1 MRFTLVEE
9 KTEIANT
16 EKQGLKT
23 LVPDYYKNSFEL
35 HNNFMDDKQAL
46 KLAVDL
52 FAIDKGFVYESDSI
66 SKLVHGLSYEFFSSE
81 LGEFTA
87 HFSFV
92 GGYTIKGDSRI
103 GLIPVFNTFR
113 QYFDFAKE
121 FQTECNDKLKAK
133 KIEKECYEIEVPSR
147 DKF

>member
-1 MRFTLVEE
+1 MRFTLVQE

-23 LVPDYYKNSFEL
+23 LVPSYYKNSFEL

-52 FAIDKGFVYESDSI
+52 FATAKGFVYESDSI
-66 SKLVHGLSYEFFSSE
+66 SKFVHGLSYEFFHSE

-92 GGYTIKGDSRI
+92 GGYTIKGVARV
-103 GLIPVFNTFR
+103 GLLSVFNTFR
-113 QYFDFAKE
+113 NYFDFAKE
-121 FQTECNDKLKAK
+121 FQSKCNNKLKAK
-133 KIEKECYEIEVPSR
+133 RIEKECYEIEIPAR

>member
-1 MRFTLVEE
+1 MRFTLVQE

-16 EKQGLKT
+16 EKQGLKNI
-23 LVPDYYKNSFEL
+23 VPDYYRNSFEL

-52 FAIDKGFVYESDSI
+52 FATAKGFVYESDSI
-66 SKLVHGLSYEFFSSE
+66 SKFVHGLSYEFFHSE

-92 GGYTIKGDSRI
+92 GGYTIKGVARV
-103 GLIPVFNTFR
+103 GLLSVFNTFR
-113 QYFDFAKE
+113 VYFDFAKE
-121 FQTECNDKLKAK
+121 FQSKCNDKLKAK
-133 KIEKECYEIEVPSR
+133 RIEKECYEIEIPTR

>member
-1 MRFTLVEE
+1 MKFTLIKE

-23 LVPDYYKNSFEL
+23 LVPSYYKNSFEL

-66 SKLVHGLSYEFFSSE
+66 SKFVHGLSYEFFHSE

-92 GGYTIKGDSRI
+92 GGYTIKGVARV
-103 GLIPVFNTFR
+103 GLLSVFNTFR
-113 QYFDFAKE
+113 VYFDFAKE
-121 FQTECNDKLKAK
+121 FQSKCNDKLKAK
-133 KIEKECYEIEVPSR
+133 RIEKECYEIEIPTR

>member
-1 MRFTLVEE
+1 MKFTLVEE
-9 KTEIANT
+9 KTEIVNT
-16 EKQGLKT
+16 EKQGLKN

-35 HNNFMDDKQAL
+35 HNNYMDDKQAL

-52 FAIDKGFVYESDSI
+52 FATAKGFVYESDFI
-66 SKLVHGLSYEFFSSE
+66 SKFVHGLSYEFIHSE

-103 GLIPVFNTFR
+103 GLIRVFNTFR
-113 QYFDFAKE
+113 NYFDFAKE

-133 KIEKECYEIEVPSR
+133 RIEKECYQIEVPSR